1 MVNAQR
7 TTIEVWKHV
16 EGLRSTKQIAGVA
29 RGNGTKGKGAG
40 KKKNEGGVCR
50 QSLLWVKSG

>member
-16 EGLRSTKQIAGVA
+16 EGLRNTKQIAGVA

-40 KKKNEGGVCR
+40 QKNEGGGCR

>member
-16 EGLRSTKQIAGVA
+16 EGLRSTKKIAGVA
-29 RGNGTKGKGAG
+29 RGNRTNGKGAE
-40 KKKNEGGVCR
+40 KKPKGEGIGGLCCHP
-50 QSLLWVKSG
+50 VKSG

>member
-16 EGLRSTKQIAGVA
+16 EGLRSFTQ
-29 RGNGTKGKGAG
+29 GNRSNRKGAE
-40 KKKNEGGVCR
+40 KKPKGEVIGALCY
-50 QSLLWVKSG
+50 K